1 MSWHGFGRPHKNKI
15 LFYGIVLF
23 IVICVNY
30 LLLLVVMELP
40 LYGYSQN
47 PANNYVV
54 ERYVEKGVEES
65 GGYNLVSNILLDYR
79 AFDTFLET
87 TVIFSAVVA
96 ITLTLASLKE
106 KKISPVDSKKSVS

>member
-1 MSWHGFGRPHKNKI
+1 MKQHRRWRPQRNKV
-15 LFYGIVLF
+15 LFYAIVLF

-40 LYGYSQN
+40 LYGHPQN
-47 PANNYVV
+47 PARNEVV

-79 AFDTFLET
+79 GFDTFLET

-96 ITLTLASLKE
+96 VTLTLASLKH
-106 KKISPVDSKKSVS
+106 KDFPR